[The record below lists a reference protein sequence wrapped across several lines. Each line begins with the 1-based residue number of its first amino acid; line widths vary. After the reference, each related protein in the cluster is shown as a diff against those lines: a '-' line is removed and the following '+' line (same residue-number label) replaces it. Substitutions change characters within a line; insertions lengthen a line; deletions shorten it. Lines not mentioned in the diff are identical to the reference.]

1 MCININAHTYIH
13 ISILLLVILYPDLQQ
28 HVFVYI
34 HIIIHILLI
43 LILLAM
49 YTHNTIKDQLLAP
62 NVLDFNSAE
71 QIILF
76 FSLNENKLRMHSLPS
91 QRN

>member
-1 MCININAHTYIH
+1 M
-13 ISILLLVILYPDLQQ
+13 
-28 HVFVYI
+28 
-34 HIIIHILLI
+34 

-62 NVLDFNSAE
+62 SIFDFNSAE

-76 FSLNENKLRMHSLPS
+76 FYLNENKLRMHSIPL
-91 QRN
+91 QHN